1 MKWVKSRGNK
11 NLLQYVNWQ
20 LLMIPPFYEI
30 SKSTEILAA
39 YTVGKVL
46 KQNSNVRADADY

>member
-11 NLLQYVNWQ
+11 NLLEYVNWQ